1 MDKKLMLKIIEI
13 LITLT
18 VILPIMI
25 DLKIDH
31 LITNVN

>member
-13 LITLT
+13 IITLT
-18 VILPIMI
+18 VILAIMI

>member
-1 MDKKLMLKIIEI
+1 MLKIMLEI
-13 LITLT
+13 IMTLT
-18 VILPIMI
+18 VILAIMT

>member
-13 LITLT
+13 IITLT
-18 VILPIMI
+18 VILAIMT